1 VAVELGNPWR
11 ANVGSAE
18 AMIVAEIL
26 LVKFDQVTEGRLA
39 ELFGCRGHHAI
50 THSGDQ
56 PLSQVLRRRGFD
68 LVILDVS
75 CDYSITRKHVAAVR
89 ARREQHGLRPMLL
102 CVSRVY
108 RGPQFELELER
119 EGARVVYVL

>member
-1 VAVELGNPWR
+1 VAVELGNAWP

-39 ELFGCRGHHAI
+39 ELFGCRGHHA
-50 THSGDQ
+50 TTYSGDQ
-56 PLSQVLRRRGFD
+56 PLSRLLRRHGFD

-75 CDYSITRKHVAAVR
+75 CDCAITRKHVGVVSAS
-89 ARREQHGLRPMLL
+89 REQNGLRPMLL

-119 EGARVVYVL
+119 AGARVVYVL